1 MKDCKRERRLS
12 DPLDPPSEET
22 MKWACDVLESHLKT
36 MRELNRKSKLPIEV
50 TEEHIKII
58 NRFME
63 EKKTKKMTKA
73 EAFEW
78 LKGKKV
84 YCYDGTN
91 TLYCK
96 LVKKLLACGCDYKG
110 FMCPHNYSVSALAID
125 REGRVGHVPTEVFE
139 RYINLP
145 FEAISADDILSIEIV
160 EEKEETENINIEL
173 EKWIGVVRKKFCCNG
188 WSFVI
193 SASNFALIKG
203 DLIEERIPNK

>member
-1 MKDCKRERRLS
+1 
-12 DPLDPPSEET
+12 
-22 MKWACDVLESHLKT
+22 
-36 MRELNRKSKLPIEV
+36 MRELKRKSKLPIEV

-63 EKKTKKMTKA
+63 KKTRTMTKA

-84 YCYDGTN
+84 NCYDGTN
-91 TLYCK
+91 NLYCK
-96 LVKKLLACGCDYKG
+96 LVKKMWDCGCEYKG
-110 FMCPHNYSVSALAID
+110 FMCPPTYSVSALAVD
-125 REGRVGHVPTEVFE
+125 RKGRIGHVPTEVFE

-160 EEKEETENINIEL
+160 DEKKEEIENVNIEL
-173 EKWIGVVRKKFCCNG
+173 EKWIGVIRDKFCCNG

-193 SASNFALIKG
+193 SASNFALFSG
-203 DLIEERIPNK
+203 DLIEEKKIKE